1 MNLETRLRSVG
12 IRRFTSEGY
21 LDNLRNKARTRRK
34 RSGAEPVV
42 HYFHQVDDPYSH
54 LAVQKLA
61 TLRDHYTLTF
71 KPHLVSKPG
80 DDYQGSAEHFDA
92 WAITDCNNVAAH
104 YGVTFHYPAEGLL
117 PSMGHITNANKALA
131 TAIDKPDFDQQ
142 AIAIAE
148 ALWRGDAIDPG
159 SSTSSEP
166 ALAEGDRLR
175 ESLGHY
181 QGGMFYFEGEWFWG
195 IDRIRSLEA
204 RLIAEGFAA
213 DSDAGVQV
221 PQPSPAANVDSKA
234 DGVLL
239 EYFPSLRSPYTAIG
253 HQRVLDMIE
262 RTGVQVV
269 VRPVMPM
276 LMRGV
281 KAPRAKQMY
290 IAADS
295 GREARTFGVPFGK
308 IVDPFGDPVRRAFAL
323 FPGAIAQGRPMEF
336 VTSYLA
342 AAWHKGVDITNDQGL
357 EAVADDAGL
366 DWSALKTYS
375 HSSQYEALLADNL
388 DAMLGENLW
397 GVPSFRVSGGN
408 RSDTT
413 FACWG
418 QDRIWRVEADI
429 VERNTKPEAPSS

>member
-1 MNLETRLRSVG
+1 MNLETRLRSLG
-12 IRRFTSEGY
+12 IRRFTSARHLE
-21 LDNLRNKARTRRK
+21 NLRRKARKRRK
-34 RSGAEPVV
+34 KSGAEPVV

-61 TLRDHYTLTF
+61 TLRDHYTLSF

-80 DDYQGSAEHFDA
+80 DDYLGSAEHFDA
-92 WAITDCNNVAAH
+92 WAITDCKNVAAH
-104 YGVTFHYPAEGLL
+104 YGVTFNGIDAGVP
-117 PSMGHITNANKALA
+117 PSEDRIALA
-131 TAIDKPDFDQQ
+131 NSALASAIGQPDFDQR
-142 AIAIAE
+142 AIAVGE
-148 ALWRGDAIDPG
+148 ALWRGETIETEN
-159 SSTSSEP
+159 STSALP

-181 QGGMFYFEGEWFWG
+181 QGGMFYLEGEWFWG

-204 RLIAEGFAA
+204 RLIEEGFAS
-213 DSDAGVQV
+213 DSSAGIQV
-221 PQPSPAANVDSKA
+221 PQPAPATMPDSTA
-234 DGVLL
+234 TSVLL

-262 RTGVQVV
+262 RTGVQVD

-290 IAADS
+290 IATDS

-366 DWSALKTYS
+366 DWSALKSYS

-408 RSDTT
+408 QPDKT

-418 QDRIWRVEADI
+418 QDRIWRVEDEINSRAS
-429 VERNTKPEAPSS
+429 TPS